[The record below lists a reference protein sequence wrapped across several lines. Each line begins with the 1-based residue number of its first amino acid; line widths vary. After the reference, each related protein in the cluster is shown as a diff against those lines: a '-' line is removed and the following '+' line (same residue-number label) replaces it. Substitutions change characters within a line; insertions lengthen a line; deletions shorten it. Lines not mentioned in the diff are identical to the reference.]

1 MGKNAIHMLKSVTDT
16 IGNSFIITTED
27 GKLIVIDGGFPSETD
42 YFKEYLK
49 QTAGTGKP
57 HIDAWFLSHP
67 HDDHATVF
75 FEMIEKH
82 RDEFDVD
89 RVYLNF
95 PSREYLAAED
105 KSAAETMDLFYRTLP
120 LFADKMRIVSGGD
133 VLDVGAAKFY
143 ILYSPDPE
151 FRHNRANNSSIIF
164 RMELGGKSVMFTG
177 DAGIEAGNKVLR
189 LYGDSGLLKCDFCQ
203 MAHHGQ
209 NGCDRPFYEAVA
221 PEVCLWPTPSWVW
234 SNVNGTGS
242 LQTLV
247 VRRWMEELG
256 VKQNYVSKD
265 GTQVIEL

>member
-1 MGKNAIHMLKSVTDT
+1 MLKSVTDT

-49 QTAGTGKP
+49 KVAGTEKP

-82 RDEFDVD
+82 REEFDVD

-105 KSAAETMDLFYRTLP
+105 RSAAETMDLFYHTLP
-120 LFADKMRIVSGGD
+120 LFADKMRIICGGD
-133 VLDVGAAKFY
+133 VFNVGAAKFY
-143 ILYSPDPE
+143 VLYSYDFE
-151 FRHNRANNSSIIF
+151 FRHNRANNSSLIF

-177 DAGIEAGNKVLR
+177 DAGVEAGEKVLR
-189 LYGDSGLLKCDFCQ
+189 LYGDTGLVKCD
-203 MAHHGQ
+203 
-209 NGCDRPFYEAVA
+209 RRFYEAVA
-221 PEVCLWPTPSWVW
+221 PEICLWPTPSWVW
-234 SNVNGTGS
+234 SNFNGN

-247 VRRWMEELG
+247 VRGWMEELG
-256 VKQNYVSKD
+256 VKKNYVSKD
-265 GTQVIEL
+265 GTQLIEL

>member
-1 MGKNAIHMLKSVTDT
+1 MNPMNITCCASFNA
-16 IGNSFIITTED
+16 GCGTE
-27 GKLIVIDGGFPSETD
+27 INTP
-42 YFKEYLK
+42 
-49 QTAGTGKP
+49 
-57 HIDAWFLSHP
+57 
-67 HDDHATVF
+67 
-75 FEMIEKH
+75 
-82 RDEFDVD
+82 
-89 RVYLNF
+89 VYSPMN
-95 PSREYLAAED
+95 EYLAAED